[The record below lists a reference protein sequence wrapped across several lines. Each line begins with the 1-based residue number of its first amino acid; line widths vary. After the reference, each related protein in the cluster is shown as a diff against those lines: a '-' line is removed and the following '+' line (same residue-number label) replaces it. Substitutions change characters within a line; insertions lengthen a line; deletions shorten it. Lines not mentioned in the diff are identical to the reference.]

1 MKKIFT
7 LVCAAVL
14 SLSVVNAEV
23 LLTEHF
29 NQETEA
35 LATNVNAFGD
45 EIASNGWTN
54 ISGGGNLFINADND
68 LIYTGYKSATDGTK
82 SLELKSNSV
91 KKAATPLKKAVNS
104 GSVFLAAIVDLQAY
118 ATTSATAST
127 RDYLWAFA
135 NGTSSVSTAGNHFC
149 RLQLQKIE
157 DGKFQFGIA
166 KGPESAAYISYT
178 ETLEF
183 GKFLLI
189 TEYEFVDGDQNDVVR
204 LYVNPV
210 KSDAK
215 PQATIES
222 KQEAINP
229 NTGSDMGAGTKADA
243 SQLKSILL
251 NSSST
256 LKLGALIDEIK
267 VATSWAELW
276 ESGQSGEQEEPT
288 PEIASDDDVVFGNV
302 AKDVAVVKE
311 ITVKGSNLKG
321 AISVASDNE
330 ALVVS
335 AASIS
340 KDDAEAEGGAKISLT
355 LTPAEGNG
363 FATVTLSAD
372 GAEDKEISVSWY
384 GLPSVANIAALKELG
399 DGVVVLIE
407 SEPIIVQKFEFGEYN
422 TPHFTVQDASGAIHL
437 ADYYEVASSWQVGD
451 AISGLLALRFDSEDF
466 VEGFA
471 TGMVQGGAVASSD
484 NELVPLDADI
494 ANIGA
499 FGPALIK
506 LAAVNFDPEVE
517 EFAKGAIAI
526 SKGDISV
533 NIQVKEGCDI
543 IGEKVPAS
551 ADVIGLV
558 AHPAFN
564 DVIQIRSSADVQNR
578 TPRIPAAIDQQQ
590 NEKKAVKIV
599 RNGQVVIL
607 RDGKEFNLL
616 GTEL

>member
-7 LVCAAVL
+7 LMCAAVL
-14 SLSVVNAEV
+14 SLSVVNAEL

-29 NQETEA
+29 NQETET
-35 LATNVNAFGD
+35 LATNDNAFGD
-45 EIASNGWTN
+45 EIASSGWTN
-54 ISGGGNLFINADND
+54 ITGVGNLFINADND
-68 LIYTGYKSATDGTK
+68 LIYTGYKSTTDGTK

-222 KQEAINP
+222 KQKAINP

-243 SQLKSILL
+243 SQLRSILL
-251 NSSST
+251 SSSST

-267 VATSWAELW
+267 VTTSWSELW
-276 ESGQSGEQEEPT
+276 ESGEPVEPT
-288 PEIASDDDVVFGNV
+288 PEIATDDAVAFGII
-302 AKDVAVVKE
+302 AKDVEAVKE

-321 AISVASDNE
+321 AISVASNND

-363 FATVTLSAD
+363 SAKVTLSSE
-372 GAEDKEISVSWY
+372 GAEAKVINVTWY
-384 GLPSVANIAALKELG
+384 GLAAVANIAALKELS
-399 DGVVVLIE
+399 DGETVLLE
-407 SEPIIVQKFEFGEYN
+407 SEPIIIQKFEFGEYN
-422 TPHFTVQDASGAIHL
+422 TPHITVQDASGAIHL
-437 ADYYEVASSWQVGD
+437 ADYYEVSSSWKVGD
-451 AISGLLALRFDSEDF
+451 AISGLVALQFDSEDF

-471 TGMVQGGAVASSD
+471 TGLVQGGAVASSD

-526 SKGDISV
+526 SKGDIIV

-551 ADVIGLV
+551 ADVIGIV

-564 DVIQIRSSADVQNR
+564 DVIQIRSSEDVLNR
-578 TPRIPAAIDQQQ
+578 TPRIPAAIDQLHS
-590 NEKKAVKIV
+590 ESKAVKVV

-607 RDGKEFNLL
+607 RDGKAFNLL